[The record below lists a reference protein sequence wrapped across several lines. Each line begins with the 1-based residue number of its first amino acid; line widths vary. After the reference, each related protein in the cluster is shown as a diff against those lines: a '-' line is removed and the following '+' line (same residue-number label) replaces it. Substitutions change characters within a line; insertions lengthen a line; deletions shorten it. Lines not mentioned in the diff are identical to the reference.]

1 MPTENESTFMLFFT
15 LPIDT
20 TFEVM
25 AQLYTS
31 KDLSLLYALPQSTL
45 QLHLHLHPHLTTPV
59 GIFECQ

>member
-1 MPTENESTFMLFFT
+1 MPTENESTFMLLFT
-15 LPIDT
+15 FPIDT

-31 KDLSLLYALPQSTL
+31 KDLSLLDALLQSTL